1 MSQVQL
7 NPKDL
12 IAIMAAVIYAGYQ
25 AEADGP
31 GCDSTTAVRIAMNI
45 CRAVK
50 EVK

>member
-1 MSQVQL
+1 MSQIQL

-12 IAIMAAVIYAGYQ
+12 VAILAAIIYAGHQ

-31 GCDSTTAVRIAMNI
+31 GCDSTDAVRIAMNI